1 VSSLETTYKKH
12 EEFRQA
18 MRTRQLEQQ
27 EKRKNENSETE
38 TDKVSVPSKLS

>member
-18 MRTRQLEQQ
+18 MRTRQLEEQ
-27 EKRKNENSETE
+27 EKRKDEKSETE
-38 TDKVSVPSKLS
+38 TGKVSVSSKLS

>member
-18 MRTRQLEQQ
+18 MRTRQLEEQ
-27 EKRKNENSETE
+27 EKRKNAKSETE
-38 TDKVSVPSKLS
+38 SGKVSVPSEMS